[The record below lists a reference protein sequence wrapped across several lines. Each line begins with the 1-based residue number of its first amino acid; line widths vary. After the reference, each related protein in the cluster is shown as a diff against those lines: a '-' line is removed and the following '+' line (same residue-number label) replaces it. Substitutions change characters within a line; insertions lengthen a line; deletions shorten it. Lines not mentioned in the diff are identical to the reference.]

1 MVRGRGYVFN
11 GCIDGKTTPTN
22 ERFMSATNVH
32 GTERR
37 LTDGQDMRL
46 RICQFQELFSISSYK
61 NKACEVMVVTE
72 KFYEFFKDGL
82 PFSRMLILRKELV
95 STAKA
100 KQRG

>member
-1 MVRGRGYVFN
+1 
-11 GCIDGKTTPTN
+11 
-22 ERFMSATNVH
+22 
-32 GTERR
+32 
-37 LTDGQDMRL
+37 
-46 RICQFQELFSISSYK
+46 
-61 NKACEVMVVTE
+61 VMVVTE